1 MKKVRIQDKIFELS
15 VKARDIQVSVDK
27 VAKKMNRDLEGKDVV
42 FVCVLN
48 GAFMFASDLLKK
60 VKMNCLVTF
69 VKLTSYK
76 GTQQTGNV
84 TSLIGLNEDIMGKTV
99 VIIEDIVDTGET
111 IENLMSEILKYK
123 PGEVKIA
130 AFLLKPESYKNKLK
144 INYICIKIPDNF
156 VIGYGLDYNGYGRN
170 LKNIYKFTKNSLE

>member
-15 VKARDIQVSVDK
+15 VKAGDIRASVEK
-27 VAKKMNRDLEGKDVV
+27 VAKKMNKDLAGKDVV

-60 VKMNCLVTF
+60 IKIGCLVTF
-69 VKLTSYK
+69 VKLSSYS
-76 GTQQTGNV
+76 GTDQSGQV
-84 TSLIGLNEDIMGKTV
+84 SRLIGLNEDIKGKTV
-99 VIIEDIVDTGET
+99 VIIEEIVDTGET
-111 IENLMSEILKYK
+111 IEVLRSEILKYE

-130 AFLLKPESYKNKLK
+130 AFLLKPESYKKKLK

-156 VIGYGLDYNGYGRN
+156 VVGYGLDYNGFGRN
-170 LKNIYKFTKNSLE
+170 LKNIYKLIKNDKG